1 MTLSYKYIY
10 IPLKAPTIFTNT
22 SSNWQ
27 KEKAFPI
34 MGRQGGD
41 PTVVSSSIALLQERF
56 RQLQKVR
63 EKREEK
69 ELLKL
74 FSESDRASPTMR
86 YEPNRLSF
94 QSEVILPYRQLH
106 QDSLSLGL
114 NSQSRQTDYRDMAIP
129 ASTSLWPNNS
139 EATSSTSNF
148 FENSD
153 VDTSLH
159 L

>member
-1 MTLSYKYIY
+1 
-10 IPLKAPTIFTNT
+10 
-22 SSNWQ
+22 
-27 KEKAFPI
+27 

-56 RQLQKVR
+56 RQLQKDR

-74 FSESDRASPTMR
+74 LSEPDRVGLNMR
-86 YEPNRLSF
+86 YETKRV
-94 QSEVILPYRQLH
+94 SENVSYRQQLH
-106 QDSLSLGL
+106 QDSLLSLGL
-114 NSQSRQTDYRDMAIP
+114 SSHCRRTDSRAMSIL
-129 ASTSLWPNNS
+129 ASPTSLWPND
-139 EATSSTSNF
+139 TSSTSKKS
-148 FENSD
+148 EICD